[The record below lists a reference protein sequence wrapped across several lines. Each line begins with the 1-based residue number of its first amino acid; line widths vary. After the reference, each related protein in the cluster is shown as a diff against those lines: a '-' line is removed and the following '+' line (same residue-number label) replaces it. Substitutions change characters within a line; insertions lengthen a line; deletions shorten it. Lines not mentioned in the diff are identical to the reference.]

1 MRKSIEVQKLN
12 DRLYIINLI
21 SELLNKCGIVYK
33 GMEVRWNDELASVTY
48 KKRDKIKHVRRLKPY
63 KPIKMVYVDIDNYV
77 DCHRQM
83 TYNDIP
89 DETYDKF
96 YVRLGYLVLD
106 NDLINKGYDI
116 TATLLN

>member
-21 SELLNKCGIVYK
+21 GELLKKCGIVYR

-48 KKRDKIKHVRRLKPY
+48 KKRDKIAHVRRLKPY
-63 KPIKMVYVDIDNYV
+63 KPIKMVYVDIDNY
-77 DCHRQM
+77 
-83 TYNDIP
+83 NDIP
-89 DETYDKF
+89 EETYDKF

-106 NDLINKGYDI
+106 NDLVNKGYDI